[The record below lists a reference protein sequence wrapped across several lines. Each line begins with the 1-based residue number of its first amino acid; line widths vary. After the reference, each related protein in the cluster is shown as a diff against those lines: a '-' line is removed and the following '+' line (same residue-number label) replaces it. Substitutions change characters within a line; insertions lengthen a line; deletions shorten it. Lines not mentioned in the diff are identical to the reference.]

1 MPRWTRRTLL
11 SSLAAGTAATALGGC
26 ARGTANPT
34 PTTLRLGHAYGV
46 GSLQNRAATRF
57 ADEVAERSNE
67 TITVEVF
74 PSGQLGSW
82 EDMQEATEIGAM
94 HFVIESVGSLERY
107 THLAAIEG
115 LPFLYTDERHF
126 LSVWDGALGAT
137 MIQAIREDS
146 GFLLLGDM
154 YRGPRV
160 LNSMRPV
167 ESLDEA
173 HGLKLRVPTQ
183 ETYIETWRMLGAAP
197 TPLALT
203 EVFAG
208 MEQGAID
215 GQENPID
222 VVRFNSFYEV
232 APYVTNTNHIYGN
245 FHFQTWG
252 DTYDNWDDAT
262 RHVVDESV
270 AAVSAWYR
278 EASIKE
284 TQENIDFLED
294 EGVEFFEID
303 APAWREKIL
312 PLYESADPTVR
323 SWVEQIQASQS

>member
-1 MPRWTRRTLL
+1 MPRISRRSLL
-11 SSLAAGTAATALGGC
+11 SSVALGATAAALSGC
-26 ARGTANPT
+26 ARGTANPS
-34 PTTLRLGHAYGV
+34 PSVLRLGHAYGV
-46 GSLQNRAATRF
+46 GSLQNRASELF
-57 ADEVAERSNE
+57 AEEVSARSNGE
-67 TITVEVF
+67 ITVEIF

-107 THLAAIEG
+107 TPLAAIEG
-115 LPFLYTDERHF
+115 LPFLYTGEEHF
-126 LSVWDGALGAT
+126 LSVWDGELGAS
-137 MIQAIREDS
+137 MIQAIREDA

-167 ESLDEA
+167 PDLEA
-173 HGLKLRVPTQ
+173 AAGLKLRVPTQ
-183 ETYIETWRMLGAAP
+183 QTYIDTWRMLGAAP

-203 EVFAG
+203 EVFAAI
-208 MEQGAID
+208 EQGAID

-232 APYVTNTNHIYGN
+232 APYVTNTNHIFGN

-262 RHVVDESV
+262 RGVVDEAV
-270 AAVSAWYR
+270 ATVSAWYR
-278 EASIKE
+278 ELSIQE
-284 TQENIDFLED
+284 TEENNAFLAE
-294 EGVEFFEID
+294 EGVEFFDVDTAE
-303 APAWREKIL
+303 WREAIL
-312 PLYESADPTVR
+312 PLYERADPLVR
-323 SWVEQIQASQS
+323 SWVEQIEAAQP

>member
-1 MPRWTRRTLL
+1 MSRMTRRTLL
-11 SSLAAGTAATALGGC
+11 SSLAAGAAATTLGSC
-26 ARGTANPT
+26 SRGTANPS

-46 GSLQNRAATRF
+46 GSLQNRAATMF
-57 ADEVAERSNE
+57 AEEVNERSDGA
-67 TITVEVF
+67 ITVEVF
-74 PSGQLGSW
+74 PAGQLGSW

-115 LPFLYTDERHF
+115 LPFLYTGEEHF
-126 LSVWDGALGAT
+126 LSVWDGDLGAT
-137 MIQAIREDS
+137 MVQAIREDA
-146 GFLLLGDM
+146 GFLLLGDL

-167 ESLDEA
+167 TALEEA

-203 EVFAG
+203 EVFAAI
-208 MEQGAID
+208 EQKAID

-222 VVRFNSFYEV
+222 VVRFNSFFEV

-262 RHVVDESV
+262 RRAVDDSIE
-270 AAVSAWYR
+270 AVSAWYR
-278 EASIKE
+278 EISIQE
-284 TQENIDFLED
+284 TQENIDFLTE
-294 EGVEFFEID
+294 EGVEFFDID
-303 APAWREKIL
+303 ASEWREAIL
-312 PLYESADPTVR
+312 PLYETADPTVR
-323 SWVEQIQASQS
+323 GWVEQIDAARP

>member
-11 SSLAAGTAATALGGC
+11 SSLAAGTAAAALGGC

-34 PTTLRLGHAYGV
+34 PETLRLGHTYGV
-46 GSLQNRAATRF
+46 GSLQNRAATKF
-57 ADEVAERSNE
+57 GDEVAERSNGS
-67 TITVEVF
+67 ITVEVF

-107 THLAAIEG
+107 TQLAAIEG
-115 LPFLYTDERHF
+115 LPFLYADEEHF

-167 ESLDEA
+167 ASLEEA

-203 EVFAG
+203 EVFAAI
-208 MEQGAID
+208 EQKAID

-232 APYVTNTNHIYGN
+232 APYVTNTNHIFGN

-262 RHVVDESV
+262 RRVVDESV

-278 EASIKE
+278 EISIQE
-284 TQENIDFLED
+284 TQENIDFLRE

-303 APAWREKIL
+303 AIEWREHVL
-312 PLYESADPTVR
+312 PLYETADPTVR
-323 SWVEQIQASQS
+323 SWVEQIQSSQS

>member
-46 GSLQNRAATRF
+46 GSLQNRAADMF
-57 ADEVAERSNE
+57 AEEVAQRSNGA
-67 TITVEVF
+67 ITVEVF

-115 LPFLYTDERHF
+115 LPFLYTDEEHF
-126 LSVWDGALGAT
+126 LSVWDGDLGAS

-167 ESLDEA
+167 RTLDEA

-183 ETYIETWRMLGAAP
+183 ETYIETWRQLGAAP

-203 EVFAG
+203 EVFAAI
-208 MEQGAID
+208 EQRAID

-232 APYVTNTNHIYGN
+232 APFVTNTNHIYGN

-252 DTYDNWDDAT
+252 DAYDKWDDAT
-262 RHVVDESV
+262 RQVVDESV

-278 EASIKE
+278 KSSIQE
-284 TQENIDFLED
+284 TQENIDFLQD

-303 APAWREKIL
+303 ADEWRDAIVA
-312 PLYESADPTVR
+312 LYDTADPTVR
-323 SWVEQIQASQS
+323 SWVELIQAEGR